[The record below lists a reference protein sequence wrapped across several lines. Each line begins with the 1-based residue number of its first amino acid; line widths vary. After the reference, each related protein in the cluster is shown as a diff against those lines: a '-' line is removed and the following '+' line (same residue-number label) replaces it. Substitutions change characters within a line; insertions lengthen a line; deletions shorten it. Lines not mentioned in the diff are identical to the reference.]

1 VIVRSGASVT
11 AQSSYVRG
19 KRTSHASGV
28 LFAALDIIA
37 IVSVVAVA
45 VLAAHVPFR
54 ARRVGACNR
63 GGSVPSGTGWTYP
76 SLAEEG
82 ITKQEGEVGMVEVG
96 DRVEL
101 ASAKVERRPRSG
113 VVTAVRGL
121 MITVR
126 WDTGQ
131 QSTVVPASGTLSV
144 LGRKAKST
152 GQTANKAT
160 KKAAGAAKKA
170 VGKTASA
177 TDKAASQVAKAVEG
191 RSAKAAKAVE
201 RGGARASKAL
211 KKSAGRATKAIEASA
226 SKGEKAVDKAASKA
240 AGRTR
245 KSRKR
250 AR

>member
-1 VIVRSGASVT
+1 MKPWRFSIQR
-11 AQSSYVRG
+11 
-19 KRTSHASGV
+19 H
-28 LFAALDIIA
+28 
-37 IVSVVAVA
+37 
-45 VLAAHVPFR
+45 
-54 ARRVGACNR
+54 RVDL
-63 GGSVPSGTGWTYP
+63 PSP
-76 SLAEEG
+76 LAEEW
-82 ITKQEGEVGMVEVG
+82 ITKREGEVGMVEVG

-152 GQTANKAT
+152 GQT
-160 KKAAGAAKKA
+160 KKAAAAAKKA

-191 RSAKAAKAVE
+191 RGAKAAKAVE

-211 KKSAGRATKAIEASA
+211 KKSTGRAAKAVEASA
-226 SKGEKAVDKAASKA
+226 SKAEKAVDKAASKA

-245 KSRKR
+245 KSRKQ